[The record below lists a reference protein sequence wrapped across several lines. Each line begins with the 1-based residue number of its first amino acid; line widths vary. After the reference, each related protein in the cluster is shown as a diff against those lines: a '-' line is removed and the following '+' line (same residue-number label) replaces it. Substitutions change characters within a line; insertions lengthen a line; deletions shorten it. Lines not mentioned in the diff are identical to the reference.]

1 MIARFAV
8 SLFVLSAISPLSAG
22 TTDGQSVPAPEIS
35 VFESNRATV
44 AALFAGRDADLVL
57 VDAGFD
63 TGFCTGAR
71 CSVERAGVP
80 VAEVVV
86 AEASRERAVA
96 LITQIENNQTIQTGD
111 TVKLKTI

>member
-8 SLFVLSAISPLSAG
+8 SLLALSAISPLSAG
-22 TTDGQSVPAPEIS
+22 TADGQGVSEIS
-35 VFESNRATV
+35 ISESNRATV

-63 TGFCTGAR
+63 AGFCTGAR

-80 VAEVVV
+80 VAEIVV

-96 LITQIENNQTIQTGD
+96 LITQIANNQTIQTGD